1 MIIPT
6 FPTPDQIQDTIN
18 KVNKRLSVKAI
29 NMRKNAH
36 VKEGFTDCLRI
47 LNDRISNPENPY
59 FKGETEEEWEA
70 SSVIYRNQLA
80 GIDGLKT
87 VEGRSISVLCI
98 DWLNGNNEAI
108 KFLDV
113 EIKMR

>member
-18 KVNKRLSVKAI
+18 KVNDRLSVKAI

-36 VKEGFTDCLRI
+36 IKEGLTDCLRI
-47 LNDRISNPENPY
+47 LNDRLDNPENPY
-59 FKGETEEEWEA
+59 FKGETPEEWDD
-70 SSVIYRNQLA
+70 SDVIYRNQLSE
-80 GIDGLKT
+80 INKLKT
-87 VEGRSISVLCI
+87 VAGRSIAVLCV
-98 DWLNGNNEAI
+98 DWLNGNEQAI
-108 KFLDV
+108 KFLEV

>member
-1 MIIPT
+1 MKIPT

-18 KVNKRLSVKAI
+18 KVNERLAVKAI
-29 NMRKNAH
+29 NMRKNGH

-47 LNDRISNPENPY
+47 LNDRLANPENPY
-59 FKGETEEEWEA
+59 FKGENDEEWHE
-70 SSVIYRNQLA
+70 SDVIYRNQLSEVKK
-80 GIDGLKT
+80 LKT
-87 VEGRSISVLCI
+87 VEGRSIAILCV
-98 DWLNGNNEAI
+98 DWLNGNEHAI